1 VNAHR
6 AFDLVRPALPDWPR
20 LMGAELA
27 AAYVGISENT
37 LREHGPQAKSIG
49 RRRLW
54 DRTDLDRWADALG
67 GQPLEGSRRTTRH
80 AHEVERQFLEARRK
94 KGKSQQ

>member
-6 AFDLVRPALPDWPR
+6 AFDLERPALPDWPR

-37 LREHGPQAKSIG
+37 LREHGPQPKAIG

-54 DRTDLDRWADALG
+54 DRADLDRWADALG
-67 GQPLEGSRRTTRH
+67 GQPLEAADHDKHSQDL
-80 AHEVERQFLEARRK
+80 ERQFLEARRN
-94 KGKSQQ
+94 KGKGQQ